1 MKLARALS
9 DVEARKVQ
17 TFVLLGGVFTTLTIW
32 TKLEDPINLPKM
44 FVLVLFAAIALG
56 LVIPALLSARKL
68 SSRNQKLG
76 LGLMGLF
83 AVGLLVSTLATDV
96 KYTAIFGEFH
106 RNNGFLSYFAM
117 IVLMVA
123 GSLVFNLKSVNRYF
137 TFFGIAGLLLTFYGA
152 LQGLGADPVG
162 WKIDYNPFIT
172 TLGNPNFTSG
182 FLGLSGIAI
191 LYLALDAKDRK
202 FQVIYAVGLLA
213 DLYILWRSGSIQ
225 GVFGFLIGA
234 TIIILVKLWLINKRY
249 GQIGLAAAAIAGA
262 PVALA
267 VLNIGPLASKLYQGT
282 LRNRFDYWNAAIGM
296 FKDHPIF
303 GVGID
308 RFGEYYREYA
318 VQNQVVQGQITDNA
332 HSIYLQ
338 LLATGGLALFIP
350 YLLLVLFITFI
361 GFKALLKRQGDD
373 KFKVGTIFGIWLATI
388 AVNIVTVDNLGV
400 GVWFWITGGVLVAVS
415 ANQVQGN
422 DAAQGQKERV
432 NKGKSTKSVKSK
444 SAFPFTYLASFILVI
459 SVLVLL
465 VPVLGKSSTLYN
477 FKVNASS
484 YTTQTYIPALVSE
497 SKSASNDPQYL
508 IQLANLAFTQNAA
521 NEAFVMID
529 QINKIDSRS
538 YYGNYFAAYAFEA
551 LDKRSD
557 AIKYR
562 ERLKELDPWNNA
574 SLIELIKNYLSVG
587 DKASAA
593 EIGALIKRNYPG
605 SQSDIDA
612 SALLV
617 G

>member
-17 TFVLLGGVFTTLTIW
+17 TFVLLSGVFTTLTIW

-44 FVLVLFAAIALG
+44 FVLILFAAITLG
-56 LVIPALLSARKL
+56 LSIPALLSAHKL
-68 SSRNQKLG
+68 SSNTQKIG
-76 LGLMGLF
+76 LGLIGLF
-83 AVGLLVSTLATDV
+83 AIGLLISTFTTDV

-117 IVLMVA
+117 NVLMAA
-123 GSLVFNLKSVNRYF
+123 GSLVFNLKSVSRYF
-137 TFFGIAGLLLTFYGA
+137 TFFGIAGLVLTFYGI

-162 WKIDYNPFIT
+162 WRIDYNPFIT

-202 FQVIYAVGLLA
+202 FQVIYAVGLIL

-225 GVFGFLIGA
+225 GVFGFLIGS
-234 TIIILVKLWLINKRY
+234 TVIILVKLWLINKRY
-249 GQIGLAAAAIAGA
+249 GLLGLVAAAIAGA

-332 HSIYLQ
+332 HSIFLQ
-338 LLATGGLALFIP
+338 LLATGGLMLFIP
-350 YLLLVLFITFI
+350 YLLLALFITFI
-361 GFKALLKRQGDD
+361 GLKSLIKFQGED
-373 KFKVGTIFGIWLATI
+373 KLKVGALFGIWLGTI
-388 AVNIVTVDNLGV
+388 ALNIVTVDSLGV
-400 GVWFWITGGVLVAVS
+400 GVWFWITGGVLIAVS
-415 ANQVQGN
+415 FRK
-422 DAAQGQKERV
+422 AQGETLYKEEKTV
-432 NKGKSTKSVKSK
+432 KGKSSQPVNSE
-444 SAFPFTYLASFILVI
+444 SMFPVTYIASFMLA
-459 SVLVLL
+459 VLVLVIA
-465 VPVLGKSSTLYN
+465 VPALGKSSALYN
-477 FKVNASS
+477 FKKNASS
-484 YTTQTYIPALVSE
+484 YTTQTYISALVSE
-497 SKSASNDPQYL
+497 SKSAGNDPQHL
-508 IQLANLAFTQNAA
+508 IQLANLAFTQNAI

-529 QINKIDSRS
+529 QINKVDSRS
-538 YYGNYFAAYAFEA
+538 YYGNYFAAFALEA
-551 LDKRSD
+551 LNKRSE

-562 ERLKELDPWNNA
+562 ERLKELDPWNNL
-574 SLIELIKNYLSVG
+574 SLIELVKNYLSVG
-587 DKASAA
+587 NKASAV
-593 EIGALIKRNYPG
+593 EIAALIKRNYPG